1 MFNLIL
7 QCFTSKGRH
16 EASGDLRH
24 CAKAFDGPYGKAL
37 AAYVVTKSA
46 TDWAARD
53 VLDGDGGV
61 EEVNVNNWGAVYDE
75 MYKET
80 DHSVST
86 NDPTLNWSGYT
97 DTYSRRPH
105 IEAVI
110 KEWVEWSCEQ
120 VSNPVHQKLLTSDR
134 QGRQGRHCITE
145 LGCGNG
151 MLLFR
156 LAPLLGST
164 GRYIGTDIS
173 SRALETVQQ
182 LQRTLPQYQHLNVET
197 KSLAAHEILDVC
209 KEKENDAC
217 LQYLLQHLLKHLL
230 DLQFLQYLAFVC
242 TELHSAWTCLRMVCD
257 VSHFQQCFP
266 RKWKL
271 DCERVGAE
279 DIVLCNGVT
288 MYFPS
293 ANYLLKCS
301 WNFKPNFFLFL
312 GVLCFGF
319 LCVRFV
325 VKTWC
330 S

>member
-1 MFNLIL
+1 MFALIL

-134 QGRQGRHCITE
+134 HSDHCITE

-217 LQYLLQHLLKHLL
+217 LQYLLQHLLKHLPVHL
-230 DLQFLQYLAFVC
+230 LADLQFLQYLAFVC
-242 TELHSAWTCLRMVCD
+242 TELHSA
-257 VSHFQQCFP
+257 
-266 RKWKL
+266 
-271 DCERVGAE
+271 
-279 DIVLCNGVT
+279 
-288 MYFPS
+288 
-293 ANYLLKCS
+293 
-301 WNFKPNFFLFL
+301 
-312 GVLCFGF
+312 
-319 LCVRFV
+319 
-325 VKTWC
+325 
-330 S
+330 